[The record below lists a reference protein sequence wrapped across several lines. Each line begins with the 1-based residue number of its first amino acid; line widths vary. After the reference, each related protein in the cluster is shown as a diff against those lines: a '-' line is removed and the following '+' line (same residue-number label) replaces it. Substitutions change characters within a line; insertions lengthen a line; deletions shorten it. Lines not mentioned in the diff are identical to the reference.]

1 MIFLTPTGNR
11 IILNKLLSKSRNQY
25 HLKCDLHM
33 PGILFFNPRA
43 VQYKEMSTEDH
54 GSWINCAVERNTH
67 RSNESWIN
75 CANRLISEMESQ
87 ICINEDLV

>member
-1 MIFLTPTGNR
+1 
-11 IILNKLLSKSRNQY
+11 
-25 HLKCDLHM
+25 M

-75 CANRLISEMESQ
+75 CANRLISEKESQ
-87 ICINEDLV
+87 ICTNEDLVWSANSFLGYPMFARYCY